1 MRSTASILST
11 VMAELAASRSVTR
24 SHLELLCSVEIGLH
38 LADGLMP
45 GAPAIDAWTLFSGY
59 PFARARGVVTDD
71 DQESLLRTARYS
83 LWTLRRR
90 RAWIDALETYQEID
104 RHLRG
109 YDCRDWHQSAK
120 RRAVSVAPDRW
131 DAYTRLLR
139 QAPPLG
145 GEPLPQAR
153 PGIHRFPEGRDLTT
167 VRLPEL
173 TVSAPAGHDLDRLPN
188 GGGKPISVTW
198 AELLKTACE
207 MDEKKHQGW
216 VKRLTDVRLFTDQDG
231 SFKKSHDFSVEGVQH
246 LLGIVGAGKSTLRD
260 VLAVHLVKKR
270 GLRVTLVVGD
280 VAEILKLVTLFE
292 THGCRTAPVLGA
304 SSRERHTQRL
314 HRRLAGAGKHNLLSH
329 DDPGFAYL
337 STSCA
342 LNALRTGEEHGPLTF
357 SDAPCTRLQ
366 PRSQRRQA
374 TTAVGNTE
382 PKYAIRR
389 VACPYW
395 SQCPRHHGA
404 RELVEA
410 DIWVAT
416 PASLIDAAVP
426 WPQNAERIR
435 YLELACRR
443 SDLIVVDEADRV
455 QMQLDRRFA
464 PAITLAGQET
474 TSWLDNVG
482 AHKIQELASGQR
494 MQLSDRDVENWTAAV
509 NTATTA
515 TDRLYA
521 MLVRQPELR
530 KWVRSGY
537 FSAWTL
543 QHKLVHKRYPLPA
556 EKDAVDGAVDIHRD
570 ERDELTKILDEF
582 RDDPFGDKER
592 PRDAVADLVVL
603 TNELLHTTYPRRT
616 KKRVRDKLVELF
628 ALAEEAEE
636 ADDEPEG
643 QEKVRQERKRWLEE
657 QTSRFEFTL
666 LLSALEPK
674 LALMTAMWPRVES
687 ALNLNFNDM
696 YRRPPDYGPMVP
708 ESPMGNVLGF
718 EFLVKGRDEGG
729 IRSGELRFFRCSGV
743 GRELLRAMATLP
755 TVDDRP
761 GTNVLLMSGSSWA
774 GSSSRYHIPVPVG
787 IILKPPPVEI
797 ERIADRSE
805 LRFEFVKTKAG
816 ALHVSGA
823 RLDDRPV
830 ILQRMATALGESV
843 DEEPSRLED
852 ELGKLDEN
860 RRHILLLVGSY
871 DEAELVADTLHT
883 MRRWRGRVLRLIS
896 DDADVDVAPA
906 PIDGDDN
913 RAGVLRRGDVDTL
926 AHTPAEILVAPLL
939 AVERGH
945 NILNAG
951 GQAAIGSVYFLARPN
966 PRPDDLG
973 LAVHAIND
981 WITRAIEHGRFEE
994 WVRGELTLDA
1004 AGRKVRSYARE
1015 EWYRVLARSLA
1026 WSRLGDDRESVTW
1039 DMLVLTWQVIGR
1051 LVRGGVPARVAF
1063 VDAAFA
1069 PNLAAGSPIP
1079 DTPKTSLL
1087 YSMYDVLQRYCAGD
1101 TEPDSTV
1108 TARDRQLVRALY
1120 GPLWTALGRCLR
1132 QAVTEGD
1139 PTCIP

>member
-1 MRSTASILST
+1 
-11 VMAELAASRSVTR
+11 
-24 SHLELLCSVEIGLH
+24 
-38 LADGLMP
+38 
-45 GAPAIDAWTLFSGY
+45 
-59 PFARARGVVTDD
+59 
-71 DQESLLRTARYS
+71 
-83 LWTLRRR
+83 
-90 RAWIDALETYQEID
+90 
-104 RHLRG
+104 
-109 YDCRDWHQSAK
+109 
-120 RRAVSVAPDRW
+120 
-131 DAYTRLLR
+131 
-139 QAPPLG
+139 
-145 GEPLPQAR
+145 
-153 PGIHRFPEGRDLTT
+153 
-167 VRLPEL
+167 
-173 TVSAPAGHDLDRLPN
+173 
-188 GGGKPISVTW
+188 
-198 AELLKTACE
+198 
-207 MDEKKHQGW
+207 
-216 VKRLTDVRLFTDQDG
+216 
-231 SFKKSHDFSVEGVQH
+231 
-246 LLGIVGAGKSTLRD
+246 
-260 VLAVHLVKKR
+260 
-270 GLRVTLVVGD
+270 
-280 VAEILKLVTLFE
+280 
-292 THGCRTAPVLGA
+292 
-304 SSRERHTQRL
+304 
-314 HRRLAGAGKHNLLSH
+314 
-329 DDPGFAYL
+329 
-337 STSCA
+337 
-342 LNALRTGEEHGPLTF
+342 
-357 SDAPCTRLQ
+357 
-366 PRSQRRQA
+366 
-374 TTAVGNTE
+374 
-382 PKYAIRR
+382 
-389 VACPYW
+389 
-395 SQCPRHHGA
+395 
-404 RELVEA
+404 

-416 PASLIDAAVP
+416 PASLVDAAVP

-443 SDLIVVDEADRV
+443 SDLIIVDEADRV
-455 QMQLDRRFA
+455 QIQLDRMFA

-474 TSWLDNVG
+474 TSWLDDVG

-494 MQLSDRDVENWTAAV
+494 TQLSDRDVENWTAAV

-530 KWVRSGY
+530 KWVRSGH

-543 QHKLVHKRYPLPA
+543 QHKLVNKRYPIPT
-556 EKDAVDGAVDIHRD
+556 EKDTAEGAVDIHRD

-582 RDDPFGDKER
+582 RDNPFGDKER
-592 PRDAVADLVVL
+592 PRDTVADLVVL
-603 TNELLHTTYPRRT
+603 INELLHTTYQRRT
-616 KKRVRDKLVELF
+616 RKRVRDTLVKLF
-628 ALAEEAEE
+628 ALAEEAEG
-636 ADDEPEG
+636 PER
-643 QEKVRQERKRWLEE
+643 ERWLEE

-666 LLSALEPK
+666 FLSTLEPT
-674 LALMTAMWPRVES
+674 LALMTAMWPRVEA

-696 YRRPPDYGPMVP
+696 YRGPRDYGPMVP

-718 EFLVKGRDEGG
+718 QFLMKGRDEGG

-787 IILKPPPVEI
+787 IVLEPPPAEI

-805 LRFEFVKTKAG
+805 LRFEFVTTEAG
-816 ALHVSGA
+816 ALQVSGA

-830 ILQRMATALGESV
+830 ILQRMATALGELE
-843 DEEPSRLED
+843 DEEPSRLER
-852 ELGKLDEN
+852 ELVRLDED

-871 DEAELVADTLHT
+871 EEAALVADTLHT
-883 MRRWRGRVLRLIS
+883 IRRWRGKVLRLIS
-896 DDADVDVAPA
+896 DDADVDVAPVG
-906 PIDGDDN
+906 IDSDDN

-926 AHTPAEILVAPLL
+926 RHTPAEILVAPLL

-966 PRPDDLG
+966 PRPDDLV

-981 WITRAIEHGRFEE
+981 WITRAIEHRRFEE
-994 WVRGELTLDA
+994 WVRGEPTLDA

-1026 WSRLGDDRESVTW
+1026 WSRLGDDRETVTW

-1079 DTPKTSLL
+1079 DTPKTSLVH
-1087 YSMYDVLQRYCAGD
+1087 SMHEVLQRYCVDD
-1101 TEPDSTV
+1101 TDPGATV

-1139 PTCIP
+1139 PTCIR

>member
-1 MRSTASILST
+1 MRSTASILNT
-11 VMAELAASRSVTR
+11 GMAELSASRPVKR
-24 SHLELLCSVEIGLH
+24 SDLELLCSVEIGLH
-38 LADGLMP
+38 LADRLMP
-45 GAPAIDAWTLFSGY
+45 RAPAVDAWTLFSGY
-59 PFARARGVVTDD
+59 PFARDRGVVTDE
-71 DQESLLRTARYS
+71 DQESLLRAARYS

-90 RAWIDALETYQEID
+90 RTWTDALETYQEID
-104 RHLRG
+104 PHLRG
-109 YDCRDWHQSAK
+109 YDCRDWSQPAQ

-131 DAYTRLLR
+131 DVYTRLLR
-139 QAPPLG
+139 QAPPLA
-145 GEPLPQAR
+145 GEPLPQAQ
-153 PGIHRFPEGRDLTT
+153 PGIHRFPEGRDFAT

-173 TVSAPAGHDLDRLPN
+173 TVSAPVGHDLDLLPS
-188 GGGKPISVTW
+188 GGGKPISVPW
-198 AELLKTACE
+198 NELLATART
-207 MDEKKHQGW
+207 MDEKEYRDR
-216 VKRLTDVRLFTDQDG
+216 VKILTKAQLFTEQNG
-231 SFKKSHDFSVEGVQH
+231 SFEESHDFSVAGVQH
-246 LLGIVGAGKSTLRD
+246 LLGIVGVGKSTLRD
-260 VLAVHLVKKR
+260 VLTVHAVKTL

-280 VAEILKLVTLFE
+280 VAEILKLVKLF
-292 THGCRTAPVLGA
+292 TMHGCRAAPVLGA
-304 SSRERHTQRL
+304 SSRERHAQRL

-342 LNALRTGEEHGPLTF
+342 LNALRTGENQGPLAF

-366 PRSQRRQA
+366 PRSQWRQA
-374 TTAVGNTE
+374 ATEEGNMALR
-382 PKYAIRR
+382 YAIKR

-404 RELVEA
+404 RELVKA

-416 PASLIDAAVP
+416 PASLVAAAVP

-435 YLELACRR
+435 YMELACRR

-455 QMQLDRRFA
+455 QIQLDRMFA
-464 PAITLAGQET
+464 PAITLVGQET

-494 MQLSDRDVENWTAAV
+494 TQLSDRDVENWTAAV

-521 MLVRQPELR
+521 MLVQQPELR

-537 FSAWTL
+537 FSAWIL
-543 QHKLVHKRYPLPA
+543 QHKLVHMRYPIPA
-556 EKDAVDGAVDIHRD
+556 GKDETDGEVDVHRD

-582 RDDPFGDKER
+582 RDNPFGDKER

-603 TNELLHTTYPRRT
+603 TNELLHTTYQRRT
-616 KKRVRDKLVELF
+616 RKRVRDKLVELF
-628 ALAEEAEE
+628 ALAKETENTY
-636 ADDEPEG
+636 
-643 QEKVRQERKRWLEE
+643 QETKEQERKRWLEE

-666 LLSALEPK
+666 LLSALEPT
-674 LALMTAMWPRVES
+674 LALITAMWPRVEA

-696 YRRPPDYGPMVP
+696 YLRPPQDYGPMVP

-718 EFLVKGRDEGG
+718 QFLVKGRDEGG
-729 IRSGELRFFRCSGV
+729 VRSGELRFFRCSGI
-743 GRELLRAMATLP
+743 GRELLRAMAILP

-787 IILKPPPVEI
+787 IILKPPPAEI
-797 ERIADRSE
+797 KRIADSSE
-805 LRFEFVKTKAG
+805 LRFEFVKTEAC
-816 ALHVSGA
+816 ALQVSGA

-843 DEEPSRLED
+843 DKEPSRLEQ
-852 ELGKLDEN
+852 ELLRLDED

-871 DEAELVADTLHT
+871 EEAELVADTLHSI
-883 MRRWRGRVLRLIS
+883 RRWRDRVLRLIS
-896 DDADVDVAPA
+896 DDADADVAPA
-906 PIDGDDN
+906 SMDRDDN

-926 AHTPAEILVAPLL
+926 ADTPAQILVAPLL

-981 WITRAIEHGRFEE
+981 WITRAIEHGRFRK
-994 WVRGELTLDA
+994 WVRGEPTLDA
-1004 AGRKVRSYARE
+1004 AGRKIRSYARE

-1026 WSRLGDDRESVTW
+1026 WRRLGDDRESVTW

-1069 PNLAAGSPIP
+1069 PNLAAGSPVP

-1087 YSMYDVLQRYCAGD
+1087 HSMHDVLQRYCAD
-1101 TEPDSTV
+1101 NADPDSTV
-1108 TARDRQLVRALY
+1108 TAQDRQLVQALY
-1120 GPLWTALGRCLR
+1120 GPLWTALGRCLQ

-1139 PTCIP
+1139 PT